1 MSATETQSVPI
12 PLPGYDR
19 SGLTAGIMH
28 IGVGNFHRAHQAAV
42 IDELLEKGL
51 ARDFAICGVGVL
63 PGDRHMRDILRDQD
77 GLYLLELRHP
87 DGRREQRIIGSIV
100 DYLYLPDDPE
110 AVVEKMAGVST
121 RIVSLTITEGGY
133 KTDFT
138 TNTFDAADAE
148 VRRDLEHPEHPGTVF
163 GLIVEALARRR
174 AAGRVPFTV
183 LSCDN
188 LPMNGEVT
196 RNALVS
202 FAALRDQE
210 LARWIDEEVAFP
222 NSMVDRIT
230 PATTDRDREY
240 VRDRLGVEDAWPVAA
255 EPFFQWVVE
264 DSFTAGRP
272 PFEQT
277 DVQIV
282 DDVAPYEL
290 MKLRLLN
297 GSHQALA
304 YFGALAGHEFVE
316 EAMADEDLVRFLER
330 YMSEVLPTVPAVPG
344 IDLREYRRVLLE
356 RFSNPAIRDTLARL
370 CADSSNRIPK
380 FVVPSILE
388 NRAAGRPVEFGA
400 AVLASWA
407 RYAIG
412 VDESGGPIHV
422 VDVNGAERRRAAE
435 RERSDAGAFLRDT
448 RMFGAL
454 ASDRDFVD
462 AFHRLFISICDDG
475 ARATYQRLA
484 GTSPSGE
491 GD

>member
-1 MSATETQSVPI
+1 MSTTETKRAPV
-12 PLPGYDR
+12 PLPSYDR
-19 SGLTAGIMH
+19 TGLTAGIMH

-42 IDELLEKGL
+42 IDQLLEKGL

-63 PGDRHMRDILRDQD
+63 PGDRHMRDILREQD

-87 DGRREQRIIGSIV
+87 DGQREQRIIGSII
-100 DYLYLPDDPE
+100 DYLYLPDDPG
-110 AVVEKMAGVST
+110 AVLETMAGAST

-133 KTDFT
+133 NTDFT
-138 TNTFDAADAE
+138 TNTFDADNPD
-148 VRRDLEHPEHPGTVF
+148 VRHDVEHPDRPRTVF
-163 GLIVEALARRR
+163 GLVVEALARRR
-174 AAGRVPFTV
+174 AAGDVPFTV
-183 LSCDN
+183 MSCDN
-188 LPMNGEVT
+188 LPMNGDVT

-202 FAALRDQE
+202 FAALRDPA
-210 LARWIDEEVAFP
+210 LATWIAEQVAFP

-230 PATTDRDREY
+230 PGTTGSDRAY
-240 VRDRLGVEDAWPVAA
+240 VRSQLSVDDAWPVAA

-304 YFGALAGHEFVE
+304 YFGALAGYEFVE
-316 EAMADEDLVRFLER
+316 EAMADPDLVRFLEK
-330 YMSEVLPTVPAVPG
+330 YMAEVLPTVPAVPG
-344 IDLREYRRVLLE
+344 IDLQEYQTALVE

-388 NRAAGRPVEFGA
+388 NLEAGRPAELGA

-407 RYAIG
+407 RYATGI
-412 VDESGGPIHV
+412 DESGEAIRIA
-422 VDVNGAERRRAAE
+422 DVNAAE
-435 RERSDAGAFLRDT
+435 RSHAADLERSDPGAFVRDT
-448 RMFGAL
+448 RMFGTL
-454 ASDRDFVD
+454 ASHAEFVSM
-462 AFHRLFISICDDG
+462 FHSTFTTLSIDG
-475 ARATYQRLA
+475 ARATYRRLA
-484 GTSPSGE
+484 NEDTIAE
-491 GD
+491 